1 MNNSKNDSLQKIIQ
15 INNSLDGINIL
26 NDINENK
33 IKFTNK
39 NENDYI
45 ENKHSKSNLSDFS
58 SIIRAD
64 KNNKGFIYNLSKD
77 TYSNNNSPLNEI
89 IKINQ
94 NIDSIYDSMQL
105 MKSSNKINSKVLY
118 QVNHSSQ
125 TFENY

>member
-26 NDINENK
+26 NINENK

-45 ENKHSKSNLSDFS
+45 ENNHSQLNLSDFS
-58 SIIRAD
+58 SIIPAD
-64 KNNKGFIYNLSKD
+64 KNNKGFTYNLSKD
-77 TYSNNNSPLNEI
+77 AYSNDNSPLNEI

>member
-15 INNSLDGINIL
+15 INNSLDGINLL
-26 NDINENK
+26 NDINENN

-39 NENDYI
+39 NKNDFNENNHSQS
-45 ENKHSKSNLSDFS
+45 NKSDFS
-58 SIIRAD
+58 SIIPAD
-64 KNNKGFIYNLSKD
+64 KNNKGFSYNLSKD
-77 TYSNNNSPLNEI
+77 AYSNNNSPLNEL

-94 NIDSIYDSMQL
+94 SIDTIYDSMQL

-118 QVNHSSQ
+118 QVNNSSQ